1 MQSSLTLAILDGTF
15 AIHRLPP
22 TAEVPLE
29 ILRQAVFSVTR
40 TPQELSLVVREDV
53 PIVADKT
60 EPGWRGLVIEGTLD
74 FGMTGVLAAISQVLA
89 EAQISIF
96 AISTYDT
103 DYILVKADKL
113 EATCEALRRAGYGLR
128 KEAELA

>member
-40 TPQELSLVVREDV
+40 TPRSFPLWCERRCPSWQTKPNWAGE
-53 PIVADKT
+53 
-60 EPGWRGLVIEGTLD
+60 GW
-74 FGMTGVLAAISQVLA
+74 
-89 EAQISIF
+89 
-96 AISTYDT
+96 
-103 DYILVKADKL
+103 
-113 EATCEALRRAGYGLR
+113 
-128 KEAELA
+128 